1 MSGWSH
7 RPTERGTVSNPLA
20 DDAVR
25 SVASVLDSSRKIQD
39 CKNMGIVC
47 VTSFLPPKVEQTTY
61 ATRIYSNNM
70 APTTPRE
77 CYVIILFVV
86 IVVMLVLVMLV
97 FVVVLALILK
107 SESRNKDP
115 AGERWATAPA

>member
-1 MSGWSH
+1 
-7 RPTERGTVSNPLA
+7 
-20 DDAVR
+20 
-25 SVASVLDSSRKIQD
+25 
-39 CKNMGIVC
+39 MGIVC

-77 CYVIILFVV
+77 CYVIILFID
-86 IVVMLVLVMLV
+86 IVVMLVLNLEVM
-97 FVVVLALILK
+97 ALILK